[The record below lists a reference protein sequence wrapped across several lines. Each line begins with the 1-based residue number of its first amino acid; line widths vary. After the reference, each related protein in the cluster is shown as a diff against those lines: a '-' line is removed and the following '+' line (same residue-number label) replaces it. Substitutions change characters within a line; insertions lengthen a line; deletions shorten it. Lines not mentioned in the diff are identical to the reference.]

1 MDILDIA
8 VIGTGS
14 RAGAHFITI
23 PKLTRHFRLT
33 AVADLAA
40 TRGETVGAAHGVP
53 SFVDPAEM
61 MDKAKP
67 QVILIGVP
75 PEGHHVLVSQAAER
89 GIHAVSETPMSF
101 SLACARRMLDD
112 ADRHGTMLEVS
123 ENVRRWPM
131 ERLKRAVVDSGALG
145 DVTQI
150 HCWYGS
156 GMYHGISAIRNIA
169 AAEAAKV
176 VGHAHNVVMPV
187 SRWFDPFTRRS
198 AGEHAATATA
208 PASAAGDAS
217 LVTWELGVT
226 TFANGVT
233 STHQYPIGGVRGN
246 HWEAHLTRGEFVAN
260 DLYEYVDGD
269 RKRLEVETTYSESA
283 QGRGIDALRVQ
294 TSTGQ
299 VEWVNPHRDYPL
311 ADADDVARADVLLSV
326 HAAAT
331 EGRDLDYGGIG
342 GYRDM
347 EMMIAARESALAGN
361 AIVPLPADGAPLYDE
376 IQHAEYA
383 RRYGHD
389 PLEPRASEKWTQ
401 EAAIASEIV
410 AGGS

>member
-1 MDILDIA
+1 MDVLDIA
-8 VIGTGS
+8 VIGTGG
-14 RAGAHFITI
+14 RAGAHFATI

-33 AVADLAA
+33 AVADLDIARA
-40 TRGETVGAAHGVP
+40 RAVADAHGV
-53 SFVDPAEM
+53 SAFADPVEM
-61 MDKAKP
+61 LDTVKP
-67 QVILIGVP
+67 HVILIAVP
-75 PEGHHVLVSQAAER
+75 PEGHHVLVAQAAER

-101 SLACARRMLDD
+101 SLACAQRMLDD
-112 ADRHGTMLEVS
+112 AERHGTLLEVS

-131 ERLKRAVVDSGALG
+131 ERLKRRIVDSGALG

-169 AAEAAKV
+169 AAEATQV
-176 VGHAHNVVMPV
+176 IGHAHNVRMAA

-198 AGEHAATATA
+198 AGEHPGTVTA
-208 PASAAGDAS
+208 PSGAAGDPS

-246 HWEAHLTRGEFVAN
+246 HWETHLTAGEFVAN
-260 DLYEYVDGD
+260 DIYEVVDGE
-269 RKRLEVETTYSESA
+269 RRRLDVETLYSDGSN
-283 QGRGIDALRVQ
+283 GRGIDALRVE
-294 TSTGQ
+294 TSAGE
-299 VEWVNPHRDYPL
+299 VLWENPHRSYPL

-347 EMMIAARESALAGN
+347 EMMIAARESTLAGN
-361 AIVPLPADGAPLYDE
+361 AAVPLPANGAPLYDE

-389 PLEPRASEKWTQ
+389 PLDLQTSEKWTQ